1 MKIDQVL
8 RKFILEGGFDM
19 DDGNSIYGGDE
30 SMSAEK
36 RVEHNDNIKMKI
48 RFYIMSLWLLF
59 ILIFLLTIDIPI
71 SFAPGASFIGVPSL
85 LKRNILSLLSLA
97 LVLVSWALSKKTK
110 YEWQGVTNP
119 PYEIITVKN
128 ENYEYLT
135 FLTTY
140 IIPLICI
147 DLSNIRYVI
156 VLGVML
162 VIIGTIFVKMD
173 LYYGN
178 PTLALMGYRL
188 YRAEIKGVP
197 SPDGVILISKTKLA
211 NGVTIRWIKIDENIW
226 VAKEIEK

>member
-1 MKIDQVL
+1 
-8 RKFILEGGFDM
+8 
-19 DDGNSIYGGDE
+19 
-30 SMSAEK
+30 MSKKK
-36 RVEHNDNIKMKI
+36 RAGHDDNIKLKI

-71 SFAPGASFIGVPSL
+71 SFTSGVSFIGIPAF
-85 LKRNILSLLSLA
+85 LKRNILSLLSLV
-97 LVLVSWALSKKTK
+97 LVLASWALSKMTK
-110 YEWQGVTNP
+110 YEWKGVSNP
-119 PYEIITVKN
+119 PYEIVNVKN

-156 VLGVML
+156 VLGVL
-162 VIIGTIFVKMD
+162 LILIGTIFVKMD

-188 YRAEIKGVP
+188 YRAEIKDVS
-197 SPDGVILISKTKLA
+197 SPDGVILISKTKLISGA
-211 NGVTIRWIKIDENIW
+211 SIKWIKIDEYVW
-226 VAKEIEK
+226 VAEEI